1 MSSSTYAAAF
11 KKAFDMGTNGVE
23 ASKLAGIINASGVS
37 EKTLYAAY
45 GDMMHLLRKYDVA
58 PLRVA
63 MMRCLPLCAAR
74 HTSLG
79 VAVIIGTANIICVT
93 GKHHSKNAPLSW

>member
-37 EKTLYAAY
+37 EMTLYAAY

-58 PLRVA
+58 PVGRNDA
-63 MMRCLPLCAAR
+63 MFATMCR
-74 HTSLG
+74 
-79 VAVIIGTANIICVT
+79 
-93 GKHHSKNAPLSW
+93 